1 MKLSN
6 FATILLCVLLIN
18 CSSSTENIDNII
30 DEEEEEVIIPVTNT
44 KPNILLVI
52 ADDVSKDAIPNY
64 TEGNTKATMP
74 NLLSLMTTG
83 ITFDNVWAYSVCSPT
98 RASIITGKYGIKSGV
113 IEVDEDIS
121 ISEISLQQYINNNTS
136 DSYATAIFGKWHL
149 SNNAND
155 PITMGVDHF
164 SGILKGGVQDYY
176 SWDVFENGSSSNT
189 TAYITTKLTDLA
201 IDWKNAQTKPWFL
214 WMAYTAPHTP
224 FHLAPTNLHSQG
236 NLATDQATID
246 ANPLPY
252 FLSSLEALDSE
263 MGRLIS
269 SMSDEEKANTIII
282 FIGDNGTPN
291 QVAQSPYSRRTVK
304 GTLNQGGINV
314 PMVVSGIGVNRM
326 GVREAALINS
336 TDLYATI
343 GNIVGS
349 STTEIYNSKS
359 FKSLFTDENAT
370 KRDYAY
376 SEKEDAFT
384 IRNATYKYIKFDN
397 GTEELYNLSSDAYES
412 SNLMNSTLSAE
423 SETAKTAL
431 IAEANSI
438 RN

>member
-1 MKLSN
+1 MKILN
-6 FATILLCVLLIN
+6 FATILLCILLMN
-18 CSSSTENIDNII
+18 CSSPTENIDDTTNDDDI
-30 DEEEEEVIIPVTNT
+30 VNPVTT
-44 KPNILLVI
+44 SKPNILLVI

-64 TEGNTKATMP
+64 TEGSTKANMP
-74 NLLSLMTTG
+74 NLQSLMSTG

-113 IEVDEDIS
+113 IEVGEEIS
-121 ISEISLQQYINNNTS
+121 TSEISLQKHINNNTS
-136 DSYATAIFGKWHL
+136 DAYATAIFGKWHL
-149 SNNAND
+149 SNNVDD

-176 SWDVFENGSSSNT
+176 SWDVFENGASSIT
-189 TAYITTKLTDLA
+189 TEYITTKLTDLA

-236 NLATDQATID
+236 NLATDQTTID

-269 SMSDEEKANTIII
+269 SFSDEEKANTIII

-326 GVREAALINS
+326 GVRESALINS

-343 GNIVGS
+343 SNVVGVTAS
-349 STTEIYNSKS
+349 EIHNSKS
-359 FKSLFTDENAT
+359 FYALFTDENAT

-376 SEKEDAFT
+376 SEKEDAYT
-384 IRNATYKYIKFDN
+384 IRNATYKYIKLDN
-397 GTEELYNLSSDAYES
+397 GTEELYNLSSDAYEG

-423 SETAKTAL
+423 AETAKTAL
-431 IAEANSI
+431 IAEATSI